1 MSERLHVFAVNA
13 ALNLCHTHYSRAQG
27 APAPDLPPLADWL
40 GTAVD
45 TDEIEL
51 FTLRDIGDLR
61 LSDYVDMAFAPED
74 IPSDAARR
82 INALEGSVLLVPD
95 RALDGAPA
103 PGPALTL
110 IASLHL
116 AKADHSASLPKADVT
131 ATPTAAPPPSAPPAQ
146 RRGSLPWLMLA
157 LGLALLILLWVM

>member
-1 MSERLHVFAVNA
+1 MSERLHVFVVNA
-13 ALNLCHTHYSRAQG
+13 ALDLCHTHYSRPKG
-27 APAPDLPPLADWL
+27 TPAPDLPPLADWL
-40 GTAVD
+40 GTEVD

-51 FTLRDIGDLR
+51 FTLKDIGDLR

-95 RALDGAPA
+95 RAMTGTPT

-116 AKADHSASLPKADVT
+116 AKPDHSAALPKADVT
-131 ATPTAAPPPSAPPAQ
+131 HATIAPTPSAPPAQ